1 MSFSLSLYFSCLVVV
16 LCVYEKGGQVWL
28 TSEGA
33 LAAVGVE
40 DLGTPAGLSAVVR
53 VLSDLEPV
61 AGAIGSGGVVDL
73 GHVDHDRAE
82 VVATDGLVVA
92 AAVVGLL
99 VHLNRQGTAGCG
111 LRFR

>member
-1 MSFSLSLYFSCLVVV
+1 MSFSLPLYFSCLVVV
-16 LCVYEKGGQVWL
+16 LCVYEKKSWL
-28 TSEGA
+28 TGEGA

-40 DLGTPAGLSAVVR
+40 DLGTPASLSAVVG

-61 AGAIGSGGVVDL
+61 ARAIGSGGVVDL

-99 VHLNRQGTAGCG
+99 VHLNRQ
-111 LRFR
+111 